1 MSLTPESAR
10 RARALRLMREAL
22 DISAP
27 DREAWLRR
35 ICGNDHALRDEALR
49 LLAVDNEAQGPLD
62 RPLADHLAEDSPTVD
77 PRLGRR
83 VGPYLLRELLGQGGM
98 GSVYRA
104 ERDDGGF
111 TQTVALKL
119 LRGSGDDAQARRR
132 FARERQILVRLQHP
146 NIARF
151 LDGGVSDDGA
161 PWYAMELVE
170 GEPITRWAQSRALPL
185 RARLEVA
192 MQVCDAVQVAHRNLV
207 LHRDLK
213 PANILVDAQ
222 GQAKLLDFGIAKLLQ
237 DDTGGEATRTEHRA
251 YTPDYAAPEQI
262 EGGAVST
269 ATDIY
274 ALGVLLYEL
283 ASGEHPFRRGAMG
296 SVARTPDARPDAP
309 SQAVARR
316 TGVRAARALRGDVDT
331 IVATCLQPDPARR
344 YASAAA
350 LRRDLE
356 RHLAGLPIEAQAD
369 SLRYRIGK
377 FVQRHRLGVVA
388 GALVV
393 VALVAATAIS
403 LVQARRAERES
414 LRATALATTLQHE
427 RDAALDEVRRQEL
440 LREHFVVVLDRATA
454 SGEPIAPAQLIE
466 LAANPNL
473 LGRFGDARMQSALQ
487 LALSDVLVQR
497 GDYPR
502 ALTLL
507 DTLEPTLAADDGRAI
522 SLAALNRA
530 TAEVRI
536 GKIGAA
542 AATIDR
548 ADAAMT
554 AEQREGGM
562 LPAWLENL
570 RGQVRRARGDVAGAA
585 TSALRSAELTRAAR
599 DGSALSRGISLG
611 GNATAMLLVGD
622 LDAAIRLADEADAV
636 WREADVSANVFANTL
651 ATQRGNAL
659 FLRGDLLA
667 ALRAFEGI
675 DANGASESAP
685 SRAARDLSRAK
696 TLALLARPE
705 DAMVALERAVRGM
718 CENVGPD
725 SADCL
730 RVRIGGVDTRSL
742 AGRLPQAQH
751 ELDAL
756 LPRVSEQAPLLAAAQ
771 SFGKMLA
778 LRRSPSESTLAA
790 VLQTVPASAAAGA
803 LPRRNAVRALLMLAE
818 ALDRD
823 GHAAYARQLAR
834 AALDTAGEAIDGS
847 GMDRSLLTLWQ
858 ARLDD
863 KPPPPAALEALTQAI
878 GAEHPLLAAHRPQAR
893 PSQ

>member
-27 DREAWLRR
+27 DRDAWLRR

-62 RPLADHLAEDSPTVD
+62 RPLADHLAEDSPVVD

-185 RARLEVA
+185 RARLELA

-274 ALGVLLYEL
+274 ALGLLLYEL

-316 TGVRAARALRGDVDT
+316 AGARAARALRGDVDT
-331 IVATCLQPDPARR
+331 SVATCLQPDPARR

-369 SLRYRIGK
+369 SLRYRLGK

-388 GALVV
+388 GALVAI
-393 VALVAATAIS
+393 ALVAATAIS

-440 LREHFVVVLDRATA
+440 LREHFLAVLNRATA
-454 SGEPIAPAQLIE
+454 SGEAIAPDRLLQL
-466 LAANPNL
+466 AGDPNL
-473 LGRFGDARMQSALQ
+473 LGRFGDARMQTALQ
-487 LALSDVLVQR
+487 LALSDLLVQR
-497 GDYPR
+497 GDFPG
-502 ALTLL
+502 TLAVL
-507 DTLEPTLAADDGRAI
+507 DQLEPTLAPSDGRAI
-522 SLAALNRA
+522 AWAGFNRA
-530 TAEVRI
+530 TAAIRVGQI
-536 GKIGAA
+536 DAA
-542 AATIDR
+542 EAAIAR
-548 ADAAMT
+548 AEAAMT

-562 LPAWLENL
+562 LPASLEML
-570 RGQVRRARGDVAGAA
+570 RSQTQRARGDLSAAGS
-585 TSALRSAELTRAAR
+585 SALRAAEMGAHAR
-599 DGSALSRGISLG
+599 DGSPLSRGILIGSG
-611 GNATAMLLVGD
+611 ATAMLLVGD
-622 LDAAIRLADEADAV
+622 LDATIRLAEQAETL
-636 WREADVSANVFANTL
+636 WREAGVSNTAFANT
-651 ATQRGNAL
+651 AAAQRGNAL

-667 ALRAFEGI
+667 ARAAF
-675 DANGASESAP
+675 DALDRTGVAEPPPA
-685 SRAARDLSRAK
+685 RAARDGTRAK
-696 TLALLARPE
+696 ALALLAQSDLAVAQI
-705 DAMVALERAVRGM
+705 DAAVQRM
-718 CENVGPD
+718 CDSVGHD
-725 SADCL
+725 SLDCL
-730 RVRIGGVDTRSL
+730 RMRLSRVDTLQL
-742 AGRLPQAQH
+742 AGHLGTASAVLRELGSAWRAQPSLRATG
-751 ELDAL
+751 ENF
-756 LPRVSEQAPLLAAAQ
+756 AAT
-771 SFGKMLA
+771 LA
-778 LRRSPSESTLAA
+778 LRQTQDEAA
-790 VLQTVPASAAAGA
+790 LETVLERLPASAEAGA
-803 LPRRNAVRALLMLAE
+803 LPRRNAVRGLLVLAE
-818 ALDRD
+818 AMQAG
-823 GHAAYARQLAR
+823 GHTAYAQRLAQ
-834 AALDTAGEAIDGS
+834 AALATAGDAIDGT

-858 ARLDD
+858 ARLAQQAVPSEAFADLER
-863 KPPPPAALEALTQAI
+863 AL
-878 GAEHPLLAAHRPQAR
+878 GADHPWVQAHRPA
-893 PSQ
+893 PP